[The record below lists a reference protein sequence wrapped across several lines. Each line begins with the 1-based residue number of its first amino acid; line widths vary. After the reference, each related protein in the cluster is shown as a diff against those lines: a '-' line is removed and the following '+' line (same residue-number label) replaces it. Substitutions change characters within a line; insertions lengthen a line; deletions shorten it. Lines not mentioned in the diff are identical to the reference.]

1 MKNKVFFADTRTS
14 SKNNI
19 FYKLDLLLEGL
30 GIKTQIKKNSLIA
43 IKIHFGERGNTAFI
57 SPVFVRKIVDKILEY
72 KGNPFITD
80 TNSLYRG
87 DRNDAISHLTLATLH
102 GFTYSVV
109 NAPLVISDGIRGNT
123 AVKVKIDKYH
133 FNEVSI
139 GAELYHADNIIS
151 VAHFKGH
158 DLTGFGGTIK
168 NLGMGGASRQGKLAQ
183 HSNISPEVDKKLC
196 KGCGDCLEIC
206 PSQAIS
212 LKSKKSH
219 IYQNKCIGCAECISI
234 CPYEAIKIQW
244 NETSD
249 IFQEKM
255 VEHAFGVLK
264 GKEGRAIFL
273 NFLMNISPACDCYAH
288 ADAPI
293 VPNIGILAS
302 TNPVAIDQAS
312 VDLVNKEIG
321 IKNSALKSNYKKGED
336 KFRGLYPEIDWEI
349 QLEYAEKLG
358 MGLRMGYAL
367 IHV

>member
-1 MKNKVFFADTRTS
+1 MINKVFFANMRTS
-14 SKNNI
+14 SKNNL
-19 FYKLDLLLEGL
+19 FDKLALLLECV
-30 GIKTQIKKNSLIA
+30 GIEKRIKKNSLVA

-57 SPVFVRKIVDKILEY
+57 SPVFVRNIVDKIKNY
-72 KGNPFITD
+72 DGKPFITD
-80 TNSLYRG
+80 TNSLYLG
-87 DRNDAISHLTLATLH
+87 DRNEAVSHLTLATLH
-102 GFTYSVV
+102 GFTYPVV
-109 NAPLVISDGIRGNT
+109 NAPLVIADGIRGNT
-123 AVKVKIDKYH
+123 AVKVKIEKPH
-133 FNEVSI
+133 FKEVCI
-139 GAELYHADNIIS
+139 GAELYYADNIIS

-183 HSNISPEVDKKLC
+183 HSNISPKVEQELC
-196 KGCGDCLEIC
+196 IGCGDCIDIC

-212 LKSKKSH
+212 LKSKKSR
-219 IYQNKCIGCAECISI
+219 IDQENCIGCAECISI
-234 CPYEAIKIQW
+234 CPCEAIKIQW

-312 VDLVNKEIG
+312 LDLVNKEIG
-321 IKNSALKSNYKKGED
+321 IKNSALKSNFKKGED

-349 QLEYAEKLG
+349 QLDYAEKLG
-358 MGLRMGYAL
+358 MGSRRGYEL
-367 IHV
+367 IRI